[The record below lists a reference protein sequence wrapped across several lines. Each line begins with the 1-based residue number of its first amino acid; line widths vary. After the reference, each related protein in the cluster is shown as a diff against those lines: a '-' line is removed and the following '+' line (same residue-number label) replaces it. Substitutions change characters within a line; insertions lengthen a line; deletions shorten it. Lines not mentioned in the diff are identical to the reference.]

1 MTLVPLTPLLLV
13 HAFASVFMA
22 GLIWTIQIVHYPLF
36 ARVGPAEFIA
46 YERAHIA
53 RITPVVGPAMF
64 TELAA
69 AVLILLQPA
78 AALPRW
84 MTITGVA
91 MLALI
96 WLSTALV
103 QGPLHTRL
111 TCGYDARLIRL
122 LVTTNWLR
130 TILWTLRGVLALL
143 MIREAAP

>member
-1 MTLVPLTPLLLV
+1 MTLPLTPLLLV

-36 ARVGPAEFIA
+36 ARVGPADFIA

-64 TELAA
+64 TELLTAIA
-69 AVLILLQPA
+69 LLAQPA

-84 MTITGVA
+84 MAITG
-91 MLALI
+91 MLMLVVI

-111 TCGYDARLIRL
+111 ARGYDARLIRL

-130 TILWTLRGVLALL
+130 TILWTARSVLALL